1 MWNFLTKSDA
11 TEKITGAVIS
21 DQTFLVMFLVNTSVV
36 LSVLLLLVKIPL
48 KQYYVVT
55 KSLQHPFW
63 FY

>member
-11 TEKITGAVIS
+11 IEKITGTVIS
-21 DQTFLVMFLVNTSVV
+21 DQTFLVVFLVNTSVV
-36 LSVLLLLVKIPL
+36 LSVLLLLVKISL